1 MKTTLDGWEALQCV
15 VRFGSFAAAAKKL
28 NRSQS
33 TVSYALARLQEQL
46 GVRLFELRGRKAML
60 TEAGR
65 VLVAD
70 AEPLLGGFG
79 RLEQRAH
86 TLASGGKLELRL
98 SVDSLYPYQKLF
110 AALRGF
116 GRKYPQVHTILRQAT
131 FISPE
136 TEFIAQNADLCIAG
150 LTSREL
156 LMQPVLEIR
165 LQAVARKG
173 HALAAKSRKLT
184 RADLMRHLA
193 VVIEGDSSGEI
204 KSQPRA
210 PAQRVLAVS
219 TIEAAI
225 EAIRC
230 GLGFGWLPRY
240 RIQPLL
246 EAGELVP
253 LRLPLGAE
261 RTVRFHLICR
271 DWEAGGRE
279 LRELAGWLGMGR
291 AMEVI

>member
-1 MKTTLDGWEALQCV
+1 MKTTLDGWEALQSV

-33 TVSYALARLQEQL
+33 TISYALARLQEQL
-46 GVRLFELRGRKAML
+46 GLRLFELRGRKAVL

-65 VLVAD
+65 GLLSD

-79 RLEQRAH
+79 RLEQRARN
-86 TLASGGKLELRL
+86 LASGGKLELRL
-98 SVDSLYPYQKLF
+98 SVDSLYPYPKLF

-116 GRKYPQVHTILRQAT
+116 GRKHPHVHTILRQAT

-136 TEFIAQNADLCIAG
+136 TEFLAQNADLCIAG

-156 LMQPVLEIR
+156 LMQPVLEVR
-165 LQAVARKG
+165 LQAVARKA
-173 HALAAKSRKLT
+173 HALAAKNRKLT

-210 PAQRVLAVS
+210 PAQRTLAVS

-225 EAIRC
+225 EAVRC

-240 RIQPLL
+240 RIQPFL
-246 EAGELVP
+246 ESGELVP
-253 LRLPLGAE
+253 LRLPLGAQ
-261 RTVRFHLICR
+261 RMVRFHLVCR
-271 DWEAGGRE
+271 DWDGGGRE
-279 LRELAGWLGMGR
+279 LLELARWLGLGR
-291 AMEVI
+291 EMEVI